1 MGSTV
6 GNSASQLKSR
16 PICLA
21 RAGERM
27 REEKQFTAHHFC
39 RDLAMFLSDCRHL
52 VCQQSALQPENEG
65 ATHAQRQI

>member
-1 MGSTV
+1 
-6 GNSASQLKSR
+6 
-16 PICLA
+16 
-21 RAGERM
+21 M